1 MQWYYSKN
9 ATQVGPVPDAELRA
23 KIAAGEVTG
32 SDMVWHEGMPDWR
45 PLSAVDELQVAQ
57 PAQPAAAGTSPPVP
71 PAVGASPY
79 ATPAAPAD
87 YAVPPPTSGLAIAS
101 FVCGLIGVVTCTLIT
116 GIPAVIC
123 GHMALKA
130 MRDLS
135 KPVGGRGFAVAG
147 LIMGYVSLLLI
158 VGFMVLMFIGL
169 AVETVKF

>member
-45 PLSAVDELQVAQ
+45 PLSTVDELQVAQ

-87 YAVPPPTSGLAIAS
+87 YAVPPPTSGLAIA
-101 FVCGLIGVVTCTLIT
+101 IT